1 MDGLYPKRISCLEI
15 GSHSQARSCRDV
27 AWGRPSHSQAVRSAC
42 VCVCVCMTHIHK
54 PHACSLS
61 PCPLRW
67 DSLPPW
73 QRDFK
78 VNELART
85 AVGLGRGCALGHLHT
100 RHLVRFCLD
109 CLFTRKHT
117 RTRIHTHTRTHA
129 HTLTHT
135 RTRIHTHTQT
145 HAHTLTDTQTHRQ
158 TGAQVSDSAGVGVFF
173 ACRRA
178 RESQLNVLQTS
189 AFFSLVTDLVNNI
202 KGIGCLAGVLRRE
215 EGEHLSVACVS
226 HAAL

>member
-145 HAHTLTDTQTHRQ
+145 HAHTLTHTRTRIHTHTHRHTHTHSQTHRHTDRQ
-158 TGAQVSDSAGVGVFF
+158 AHKSVTVRGWGFFLLVGEQENHNSM
-173 ACRRA
+173 CCKR
-178 RESQLNVLQTS
+178 QP
-189 AFFSLVTDLVNNI
+189 FS
-202 KGIGCLAGVLRRE
+202 
-215 EGEHLSVACVS
+215 HS
-226 HAAL
+226 